1 MDGLI
6 QRINKL
12 DRSAIAVL
20 AIVLAIVLFLSVNV
34 FSALTFSSA
43 RSDLTQGKLFTLTQ
57 STNNVLRT
65 LKEPVT
71 LRLFQSTALLQ
82 AAPGLNVYSDR
93 VQELLRTYQEL
104 SNGVVRIEIIDP
116 IPFSIEE
123 DRAIQFQMRG
133 FNLTGAGEQGYFG
146 LVGTNSVDDVQ
157 VISFMDPSREPFLE
171 YDLTRMVANLA
182 RPAKPIVAVIDGV
195 GVMGQEGNAN
205 MQPYA
210 VIRQLQSSYDVRA
223 LKYNA
228 NVIPPNADVLMVVHP
243 AGISERTRYAIDQYA
258 LNGGPVIVFVDPLA
272 ENSPTDPQNPMNYLF
287 PTSEISELFE
297 RWGIQMATNRVV
309 GDRSMAIRVS
319 GFGGPQRVV
328 VDYIPWLQ
336 VRPESFNQQDAV
348 TAQLQLMRISSGGAI
363 QETGIDGITVT
374 PLIQSSRDSM
384 LVDTVAVRRRDDP
397 SRLLEAFDPSGVRQN
412 LAVRITGKARTA
424 YPGGAPAQNADPEA
438 QQNPDAP
445 KPPEPPQVSEGNINI
460 IVVADVDMLADS
472 HVVSGQTGQPI
483 SNNGDFV
490 VNAVENLAGGGALIG
505 LRGRGLSHRPFT
517 TVERIEDAAR
527 TKYFATE
534 QRLEA
539 ELQDTQNQLAQL
551 QSLNRD
557 EIALELMSAEDQR
570 RIIEFNR
577 KMLTLRQQLRDV
589 RKALNNDIDT
599 LETQLQFA
607 NIALVPILLVAFG
620 MVAAS
625 WRRSRLRSARA
636 RAGGKTA

>member
-12 DRSAIAVL
+12 DRSAVAVF

-57 STNNVLRT
+57 STNNVLKT

-157 VISFMDPSREPFLE
+157 VLSFLDPAREQFLE
-171 YDLTRMVANLA
+171 YDLTRLVFNLA
-182 RPAKPIVAVIDGV
+182 RSGKPVVGVIDGI
-195 GVMGQEGNAN
+195 GMMGTPRSNNE
-205 MQPYA
+205 PWA
-210 VIRQLQSSYDVRA
+210 VTRQLNATYDVRP
-223 LKYNA
+223 LKFAA
-228 NVIPPNADVLMVVHP
+228 NGIPSDADVVLVAHP
-243 AGISERTRYAIDQYA
+243 AGLSVRTRYALDQFA
-258 LNGGPVIVFVDPLA
+258 LRGGPIIIFVDPFA
-272 ENSPTDPQNPMNYLF
+272 ENSPTDPQNRMQYLF
-287 PTSEISELFE
+287 PSSELAELFA
-297 RWGIQMATNRVV
+297 RWGIEVPTGKAV

-319 GFGGPQRVV
+319 AFAGPSRVL
-328 VDYIPWLQ
+328 VDYVPWLQ
-336 VRPESFNQQDAV
+336 LRPEAFNAEDV
-348 TAQLQLMRISSGGAI
+348 ITSRLQLMRMSSAGTI
-363 QETGIDGITVT
+363 QDLGMDGLTVT

-384 LVDTVAVRRRDDP
+384 LIDTAVLRRRDDP
-397 SRLLEAFDPSGVRQN
+397 SRLLDNFQPSGVRQN
-412 LAVRITGKARTA
+412 LAVRISGHARTA
-424 YPGGAPAQNADPEA
+424 FPTGAPEL
-438 QQNPDAP
+438 NPDEDPNANPNAP
-445 KPPEPPQVSEGNINI
+445 KPAEPPLVTEGNINI
-460 IVVADVDMLADS
+460 IVVADVDMLDDT
-472 HVVSGQTGQPI
+472 HVANAQGTPVS
-483 SNNGDFV
+483 SNGDFV

-517 TVERIEDAAR
+517 TVERIEDTAR
-527 TKYFATE
+527 AKYFATE
-534 QRLEA
+534 QQLEQ
-539 ELQDTQNQLAQL
+539 ELQKTQQQLAQL

-557 EIALELMSAEDQR
+557 EKAFELLSQDEQR
-570 RIIEFNR
+570 RIIEFNQ

-589 RKALNNDIDT
+589 RAALNQDIDR
-599 LETQLQFA
+599 LETRLQFA
-607 NIALVPILLVAFG
+607 NIALVPLIVIIFG
-620 MVAAS
+620 MIHAS
-625 WRRSRLRSARA
+625 WRRAQLRRA
-636 RAGGKTA
+636 RAAAGGRTA